1 MHIDSDK
8 IKEAK
13 EKLGNRNAELIAQIL
28 NLSDYDEKN
37 MKSCCPYHHEDTP
50 SFIYNPKNLNFHCFR
65 GDTRV
70 ITRQG
75 TKEISEIVNENV
87 EIINGNGEWETTCFK
102 SYGVQKLMR
111 LSLQTRQGKPK
122 VIYCTDGHEWVQK
135 RHHKS
140 DVKVKT
146 KDLKVGDFLRTQ
158 WLHYG
163 NHIEPSIEGMRHGFV
178 YGDGVLGGASL
189 KNGYHF
195 YARVWDK
202 DKWDFCQ
209 RIFNS
214 FAKNIKDEKCYGVCT
229 LYCNYDAKK
238 IPPIT
243 SSKEYIM
250 GFLIG
255 YYMADGNCTDG
266 TIQIASAK
274 KDDLLKIR
282 DLFTVIGI
290 PSYMIGEQIR
300 TNKSNMG
307 IIKLKEPHT
316 MYNLRLIRS
325 EIPDNFYPV
334 EKSPKNIGFGHSYLS
349 FKVTNVEETDLE
361 EEVFCCVTS
370 THTFVLEDFL
380 LTGNCFGCG
389 VNVDIIDAFMQSGL
403 TYIKACQ
410 MLFKEAGMDVPF
422 GEAGVKT
429 KVQYRYPHS
438 ESGDIEPI
446 HEYFNK
452 RGISDDTLEY
462 LGIGSD
468 GHGNAVFNYYDDN
481 DVLTMVKYR
490 PARTVHKGEPK
501 MWCQKDA
508 DTSPLLFNMN
518 RVNVAQPL
526 LITEGE
532 ADTASAIE
540 AGWFNVV
547 SIPLGAHNT
556 HWIEECWEWLEQ
568 FESIIIAFDNDE
580 AGQKARKDVIYRLGT
595 WRTKYID
602 YPKRVE
608 KDGKVYSVKDMND
621 CLQAGGASFVLNM
634 ITNAKDIPVSSVVDF
649 TDVDDLDVSDMTG
662 VTTGI
667 KPLDKKLIKIFD
679 GTLTIL
685 SGRPGSGKTSLIDQS
700 IATAI
705 DDGNSVFL
713 FSKEMPERMS
723 TNWFNYILAGRRNLV
738 EKVSPDG
745 EKYNVVSFEAKQK
758 IKEFYRNKLYIYKDS
773 EPNDIESVKKSME
786 ECVRKYGVK
795 YLVIDNLMM
804 LDLQCSEEDKNTAQT
819 NLIND
824 LIRFASKFN
833 VAVVLIAHPR
843 KTSDMQSDIEMY
855 DIAGSSNIINLA
867 MRSIGLRRVSKK
879 EKEDENCK
887 WRNYNVVLTI
897 MKDRLLGKADMQM
910 GLYYDVVSR
919 RFFTDYDEFDYQ
931 YRWDTNNYTDTLEMP
946 VEIEENPFE

>member
-8 IKEAK
+8 VQKAK
-13 EKLGNRNAELIAQIL
+13 EKLGNRNAELMAQIL
-28 NLSDYDEKN
+28 ELPDYDEKN

-50 SFIYNPKNLNFHCFR
+50 SFIY
-65 GDTRV
+65 D
-70 ITRQG
+70 
-75 TKEISEIVNENV
+75 S
-87 EIINGNGEWETTCFK
+87 
-102 SYGVQKLMR
+102 
-111 LSLQTRQGKPK
+111 
-122 VIYCTDGHEWVQK
+122 K
-135 RHHKS
+135 RH
-140 DVKVKT
+140 V
-146 KDLKVGDFLRTQ
+146 
-158 WLHYG
+158 
-163 NHIEPSIEGMRHGFV
+163 
-178 YGDGVLGGASL
+178 
-189 KNGYHF
+189 
-195 YARVWDK
+195 
-202 DKWDFCQ
+202 
-209 RIFNS
+209 
-214 FAKNIKDEKCYGVCT
+214 
-229 LYCNYDAKK
+229 
-238 IPPIT
+238 
-243 SSKEYIM
+243 
-250 GFLIG
+250 
-255 YYMADGNCTDG
+255 
-266 TIQIASAK
+266 
-274 KDDLLKIR
+274 
-282 DLFTVIGI
+282 
-290 PSYMIGEQIR
+290 
-300 TNKSNMG
+300 
-307 IIKLKEPHT
+307 
-316 MYNLRLIRS
+316 
-325 EIPDNFYPV
+325 
-334 EKSPKNIGFGHSYLS
+334 
-349 FKVTNVEETDLE
+349 FK
-361 EEVFCCVTS
+361 
-370 THTFVLEDFL
+370 
-380 LTGNCFGCG
+380 CFGCG
-389 VNVDIIDAFMQSGL
+389 INVDLIDVLMQKGN
-403 TYIKACQ
+403 TYLQACQ
-410 MLFKEAGMDVPF
+410 RLFAEADMDIPF
-422 GEAGVKT
+422 GEAGVRT
-429 KVQYRYPHS
+429 KAQYRYPHS
-438 ESGDIEPI
+438 ESDDIAPI
-446 HEYFNK
+446 HDYFNK

-468 GHGNAVFNYYDDN
+468 NHGNAVFNYYDDN

-490 PARTVHKGEPK
+490 PARTVKKGDPK
-501 MWCQKDA
+501 MWCQKDS
-508 DTSPLLFNMN
+508 DTAPLLFNMN
-518 RVNVAQPL
+518 RVNISQPL
-526 LITEGE
+526 LICEGE
-532 ADTASAIE
+532 IDCMSAIE
-540 AGWFNVV
+540 SGYFNTV
-547 SIPLGAHNT
+547 SIPLGAQNT
-556 HWIEECWEWLEQ
+556 HWIEECWDWLEQ
-568 FESIIIAFDNDE
+568 FSDIIIAFDNDE
-580 AGQKARKDVIYRLGT
+580 AGLKARKDVIYRLGT

-602 YPKRVE
+602 YPKQIDKYRT
-608 KDGKVYSVKDMND
+608 KDMND

-919 RFFTDYDEFDYQ
+919 RFFTDYEEFDYQ